1 MTASELQFFTLTS
14 AAEIEAIAHQWDELL
29 QRSNCNRTFSSLTWN
44 LEAAR
49 LPAAGSP
56 FVIAGWRAGRLAAI
70 FPLSLV
76 SEAGASQA
84 SDAAALCPIADYNDI
99 VCESGDWAAAAQ
111 CLAFALTHPKPYLR
125 LNLRRTA
132 AQSNCIRAI
141 REMGHQADAWYRSEG
156 AWSFTDL
163 PETFDEF
170 LRSKSRNFRSHLH
183 RAERAAREDGASV
196 RELEADQLSPG
207 ELPELLIRLNRCRLG
222 DKSVFDRDPRIGAFV
237 RGAFPRLFQE
247 GRLRVFVIQAGGQIE
262 AIDVAAVGTN
272 SLCTWN
278 GGFSDRAAAWS
289 PGWLLSAAGIR
300 RAIELGYRE
309 YDLLRG
315 SQEWKTRL
323 ATRTRDVGRLT
334 IPVGA
339 FSSQHCE
346 EDVAEYDRAQSAS

>member
-1 MTASELQFFTLTS
+1 MTASQLQFFTLTS
-14 AAEIEAIAHQWDELL
+14 AAEIEAIADQWDGLVH
-29 QRSNCNRTFSSLTWN
+29 RSTCNRTFSSLTWN

-56 FVIAGWRAGRLAAI
+56 FVIAGWRAGRLAAV

-76 SEAGASQA
+76 SEG
-84 SDAAALCPIADYNDI
+84 DAAALCPMADYNDI

-111 CLAFALTHPKPYLR
+111 CLAFALTGPKPYLQ

-132 AQSNCIRAI
+132 AQSNCLRAI
-141 REMGHQADAWYRSEG
+141 RQLGRQGDTWYRSEG
-156 AWSFTDL
+156 TWSFTDL

-170 LRSKSRNFRSHLH
+170 LGSKSGNFRSHLR

-196 RELEADQLSPG
+196 REVEPDQLSAR
-207 ELPELLIRLNRCRLG
+207 ELPELLIRLNRRRLG
-222 DKSVFDRDPRIGAFV
+222 DKSVFYRDPRIVAFV
-237 RGAFPRLFQE
+237 RAAFPRLFQE
-247 GRLRVFVIQAGGQIE
+247 GRLRAFVIEARGQIE

-278 GGFSDRAAAWS
+278 GGFTDRAGEWS
-289 PGWLLSAAGIR
+289 PGWLLSVAGIR

-315 SQEWKTRL
+315 NQEWKARL

-339 FSSQHCE
+339 FSSRRCVE
-346 EDVAEYDRAQSAS
+346 EEAEYDRAQPAS

>member
-14 AAEIEAIAHQWDELL
+14 AAEIEAIADQWDELV
-29 QRSNCNRTFSSLTWN
+29 QRSTCNRTFSSLTWN

-76 SEAGASQA
+76 TTGVSESE
-84 SDAAALCPIADYNDI
+84 AAALCSIADYNDI

-111 CLAFALTHPKPYLR
+111 CLTFALTGPKPYLR

-132 AQSNCIRAI
+132 AQSNCLRAI
-141 REMGHQADAWYRSEG
+141 PELGHQGDAWYRSEG

-170 LRSKSRNFRSHLH
+170 LGSKSRNFRSHLC
-183 RAERAAREDGASV
+183 RAERAARKDGASV
-196 RELEADQLSPG
+196 RELKPGQMPAG

-222 DKSVFDRDPRIGAFV
+222 DKSVFYRDPRIADFV

-247 GRLRVFVIQAGGQIE
+247 GRLRVFAIEAVGQIE

-278 GGFSDRAAAWS
+278 GGFTDRAAAWS
-289 PGWLLSAAGIR
+289 PGWLLSMAEIR
-300 RAIELGYRE
+300 RATELGYRE
-309 YDLLRG
+309 YDLGRG

-323 ATRTRDVGRLT
+323 ANRTRDVGRLT
-334 IPVGA
+334 IPMGA
-339 FSSQHCE
+339 FSNRHGVE
-346 EDVAEYDRAQSAS
+346 EEAEYGRAQSTS